1 MFEPLQHFLSN
12 FEKYIN
18 HLKKLES
25 IRKEKSLWMVDFLR
39 ILLF

>member
-1 MFEPLQHFLSN
+1 MFELLQRLLSH

-25 IRKEKSLWMVDFLR
+25 IRKEKSIWMVDFLR

>member
-1 MFEPLQHFLSN
+1 MFEPLQHLLSH

-25 IRKEKSLWMVDFLR
+25 VRKEKSLWKVNFLR